1 MPKHLT
7 LLFLAALFSP
17 ATRAAPR
24 AADSQPYALI
34 SPSLASAID
43 SQSHTPLAGQ
53 FIQQADAHLADT
65 PHPLPRLHTE
75 GTLPHQGIRD
85 QSIAAERDFD
95 TMLAFA
101 FAYRL
106 TGDNRYL
113 DAEARFLTSWSK
125 VYQPSLNPIDETRFD
140 PVILAFDL
148 TRANLPAATQQ
159 QVVALFRTMATGYL
173 DWEDHNPGKDID
185 NWNSHRI
192 KLATLGA
199 YLTGDPALVA
209 RAAKAFREQV
219 KQNIRPDG
227 SVDDFYKRDA
237 LHYVTYDLEP
247 LITASLAAK
256 THGEDWFH
264 TAATGQPS
272 LEMAIDWLV
281 PFATGAKTHQEFVN
295 SKVAFDAA
303 RDKAGE
309 HGYSGTWE
317 PAGSVNL
324 FTLATFQDAHYAP
337 ILRQICANTARQ
349 PTPWIQLILNATP
362 KTNPDK

>member
-7 LLFLAALFSP
+7 LLFLAAALAP
-17 ATRAAPR
+17 AAHAAPKP
-24 AADSQPYALI
+24 ADSQPFALVP
-34 SPSLASAID
+34 PSLASAID
-43 SQSHTPLAGQ
+43 SQSHAPLAGQ

-101 FAYRL
+101 CAYRL

-113 DAEARFLTSWSK
+113 DAESRFLTSWSK

-140 PVILAFDL
+140 PVIVAFDL
-148 TRANLPAATQQ
+148 TRANLPVATQQ

-173 DWEDHNPGKDID
+173 DWERPQPRQRHRQLEQP
-185 NWNSHRI
+185 SHQ
-192 KLATLGA
+192 
-199 YLTGDPALVA
+199 A
-209 RAAKAFREQV
+209 RHPRCLPHRRPRADRSRSKAFREQV

-247 LITASLAAK
+247 LTTASLAAK
-256 THGEDWFH
+256 AHGEDWFH

-324 FTLATFQDAHYAP
+324 FTLATWQDAHYAP
-337 ILRQICANTARQ
+337 ILKQICANTARQ
-349 PTPWIQLILNATP
+349 PTPWIQLLMNV
-362 KTNPDK
+362 KTN

>member
-1 MPKHLT
+1 MPNRLILLSLT
-7 LLFLAALFSP
+7 ALLSP
-17 ATRAAPR
+17 AAAHAAPV
-24 AADSQPYALI
+24 AQTSSQSYALI
-34 SPSLASAID
+34 SPTLAAALTTQRETPLGRHFIHEADVHLASA
-43 SQSHTPLAGQ
+43 
-53 FIQQADAHLADT
+53 

-85 QSIAAERDFD
+85 QSIESEQDFD
-95 TMLAFA
+95 FMLAFA

-113 DAEARFLTSWSK
+113 DAETRSFTAWSQ
-125 VYQPSLNPIDETRFD
+125 VYQPSLNPIDETRFE
-140 PVILAFDL
+140 PFILAFDL
-148 TRANLPAATQQ
+148 TRSNLPPATQQ
-159 QVVALFRTMATGYL
+159 QVVALFRTMAIGYL
-173 DWEDHNPGKDID
+173 DWEDHYPGKDID

-199 YLTGDPALVA
+199 YLTGDATLIA
-209 RAAKAFREQV
+209 RASRAFHQQV

-247 LITASLAAK
+247 LATASLAAK
-256 THGEDWFH
+256 AHGEDWFH
-264 TAATGQPS
+264 TAATGRPS
-272 LEMAIDWLV
+272 VEMAIDWLI
-281 PFATGAKTHQEFVN
+281 PFATGAKTHQEFVY

-317 PAGSVNL
+317 PVTSVNL
-324 FTLATFQDAHYAP
+324 FTLTTWQDQRYAP
-337 ILRQICANTARQ
+337 TLAQICTNTSRQ
-349 PTPWIQLILNATP
+349 PTPWIQLLMNTEA
-362 KTNPDK
+362 K